1 MCWKMVLEFNKAI
14 VTRDMLSIM
23 CMMQCVWEKVVAK
36 ARNEI
41 EQADY
46 FFFSHSVHQVIR
58 FSNGM
63 FITCS

>member
-41 EQADY
+41 E
-46 FFFSHSVHQVIR
+46 
-58 FSNGM
+58 
-63 FITCS
+63 